1 MGLSSWRGLWRLAVG
16 QIEMAGIRQSVSG
29 TGVTWY
35 GPVGSYDVLITPIS
49 RERSFETV
57 ASQPELNRI
66 IQTLHKTV

>member
-1 MGLSSWRGLWRLAVG
+1 
-16 QIEMAGIRQSVSG
+16 MAGIRQSVSG